1 MNIAK
6 GDKDSSFRD
15 NLILSRIRD
24 GRCRCLER
32 DHRVVHG
39 ACARTEIR
47 FGAPHGAGRLSQ
59 VALVRVERD
68 VSGPPFFDIGF
79 LQCAESFGRLLFAWE
94 NLEPES
100 GDESQ
105 AVAAVHRRRTRK
117 RLDAASLDMVEE
129 SLPINKAVT
138 RNKWLSALLCRRK
151 DQIIHAFAQSGGDDF
166 LLLAANRT
174 GMCRSRRSIFDAEG
188 GS

>member
-1 MNIAK
+1 MSARRSLK
-6 GDKDSSFRD
+6 LDVRGLD
-15 NLILSRIRD
+15 NRPPL
-24 GRCRCLER
+24 
-32 DHRVVHG
+32 
-39 ACARTEIR
+39 
-47 FGAPHGAGRLSQ
+47 F
-59 VALVRVERD
+59 D
-68 VSGPPFFDIGF
+68 VGL
-79 LQCAESFGRLLFAWE
+79 LQGAESFGCLLFAWE

-105 AVAAVHRRRTRK
+105 AVAVVHRRKTK
-117 RLDAASLDMVEE
+117 ARLDAASLDMVEE

-138 RNKWLSALLCRRK
+138 RNKWLSALRCGRK
-151 DQIIHAFAQSGGDDF
+151 DQIIHAFAQSGRDHF